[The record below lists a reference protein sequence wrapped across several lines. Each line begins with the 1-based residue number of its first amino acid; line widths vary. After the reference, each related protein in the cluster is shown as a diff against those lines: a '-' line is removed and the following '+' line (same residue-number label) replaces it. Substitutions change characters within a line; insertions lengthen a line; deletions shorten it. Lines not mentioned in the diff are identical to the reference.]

1 MFLVYLTIIF
11 VSLAQTKAASS
22 CPVKQTG
29 CNCTFAEE
37 SPFDTKAEI
46 MAASIGAMSPLL
58 LTGIGFSIWKYIQSK
73 SQDIPFER
81 APSELSDDFAEP
93 RRGSKGRVS
102 PLGEYN
108 NYARRGSTPLS
119 LTDTENEYYLSET
132 PNSETPMADLN
143 QDDRWSSPS
152 RAPPP
157 SNAGRAMVA
166 PAKSESLNGWM
177 FWIIQARWPYCPCVK
192 KWACEEGEGCIN
204 MF

>member
-1 MFLVYLTIIF
+1 MITQISMSSVNSDIF
-11 VSLAQTKAASS
+11 FFQAASS
-22 CPVKQTG
+22 CPLKQTG

-166 PAKSESLNGWM
+166 PAKSEALNGWM
-177 FWIIQARWPYCPCVK
+177 F
-192 KWACEEGEGCIN
+192 
-204 MF
+204 